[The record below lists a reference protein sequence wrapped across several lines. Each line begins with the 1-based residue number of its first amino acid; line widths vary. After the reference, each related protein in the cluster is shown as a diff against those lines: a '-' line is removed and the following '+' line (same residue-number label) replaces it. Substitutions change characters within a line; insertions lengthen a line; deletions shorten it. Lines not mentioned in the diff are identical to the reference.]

1 MATKAPVKAD
11 VLAIPLLDLTRQ
23 YQPLREPIQA
33 ALARV
38 CESQSFILGAGVE
51 HFEQRFAAYCGA
63 RFAIGCGSGT
73 DALELALMALGIGP
87 GDEVLTV
94 PFTFFATAG
103 AIMSTGAKPVFV
115 DVEAGSFNLDVR
127 QLDRALAAHPAVKAI
142 LPVHLYGGCAD
153 MGPIIDGAAARGIP
167 VIEDAAQAV
176 GADWRAQ
183 RAGSIGTL
191 GCFSFFPTKNLGG
204 FGDGGM
210 LTTNDE
216 ELARKLKA
224 LRIHGSFEKYVH
236 QWPGM
241 NSRLDALQAAVLDVK
256 LDHLDDWNRA
266 RRRNA
271 ALYREAL
278 AGVVITP
285 VAQPYQ
291 NSHVFNQFV
300 IRCGRRDE
308 LRAFLAE
315 SGAGTE
321 IYYPLPLHLQPAL
334 ASYGYKTGDFP
345 VSEQLAKEVLALPIF
360 AELTEEEIAT
370 VAALIREFYQR
381 G

>member
-1 MATKAPVKAD
+1 MATNTGVR
-11 VLAIPLLDLTRQ
+11 AIPLLDLTRQ

-38 CESQSFILGAGVE
+38 VESQRFILGAEVE
-51 HFEQRFAAYCGA
+51 RFEQRFAEYCGA
-63 RFAIGCGSGT
+63 RYAIGCASGT
-73 DALELALMALGIGP
+73 DALELALMAADIGP

-103 AIMSTGAKPVFV
+103 AIMSAGARPVFV
-115 DVEAGSFNLDVR
+115 DVEPDSFNMDVR
-127 QLDRALAAHPAVKAI
+127 QLDQALATHPSIKAI

-153 MGPIIDGAAARGIP
+153 MGPILEQALARGIP

-176 GADWRAQ
+176 GAEWRGQ
-183 RAGSIGTL
+183 RAGSIGTI

-216 ELARKLKA
+216 DLARKLKA
-224 LRIHGSFEKYVH
+224 LRVHGSFEKYIH
-236 QWPGM
+236 QWSGM

-256 LDHLDDWNRA
+256 LDHLDAWNRA
-266 RRRNA
+266 RHHNA

-278 AGVVITP
+278 AGIVTTP
-285 VAQPYQ
+285 AQQPYQ
-291 NSHVFNQFV
+291 TSHVYNQFV
-300 IRCGRRDE
+300 IRCARRDE
-308 LRAFLAE
+308 LRAFLSE
-315 SGAGTE
+315 SGVGTE

-334 ASYGYKTGDFP
+334 SAYGYNAGDFP
-345 VSEQLAKEVLALPIF
+345 VSEQLSKEVLALPIF
-360 AELTEEEIAT
+360 AELTKDEIAT
-370 VAALIREFYQR
+370 VAGLIREFYGR
-381 G
+381 A

>member
-1 MATKAPVKAD
+1 MAIKAGVR
-11 VLAIPLLDLTRQ
+11 AIPLLDLTRQ
-23 YQPLREPIQA
+23 YQVLREPVQA

-38 CESQSFILGAGVE
+38 CESQRFILGAEVE
-51 HFEQRFAAYCGA
+51 HFEQRFATYCGA
-63 RFAIGCGSGT
+63 RYAIGCASGT
-73 DALELALMALGIGP
+73 DALELALMAADIGP

-103 AIMSTGAKPVFV
+103 AIMRSGARPVFV
-115 DVEAGSFNLDVR
+115 DVEPGSFNLDVR
-127 QLDRALAAHPAVKAI
+127 QLDHALAAHPSIKAI

-153 MGPIIDGAAARGIP
+153 MGPIMDRAAARGIP

-176 GADWRAQ
+176 GAEWRGQ
-183 RAGSIGTL
+183 RAGSIGAI

-216 ELARKLKA
+216 DLARKLKA

-256 LDHLDDWNRA
+256 LDHLDAWNRA
-266 RRRNA
+266 RQRNA

-278 AGVVITP
+278 SGVVTAP
-285 VAQPYQ
+285 AAQPCQ
-291 NSHVFNQFV
+291 TSHVYNQFV
-300 IRCGRRDE
+300 IRCARRDE

-315 SGAGTE
+315 SGVGTE

-334 ASYGYKTGDFP
+334 ASYGYKAGDFA

-360 AELTEEEIAT
+360 AELTEDEIAT
-370 VAALIREFYQR
+370 VAGLIREFYRQK
-381 G
+381 

>member
-1 MATKAPVKAD
+1 MAIKAGART
-11 VLAIPLLDLTRQ
+11 IPLLDLTRQ
-23 YQPLREPIQA
+23 YQPLREAIQA

-38 CESQSFILGAGVE
+38 IDSQRFILGTEVE
-51 HFEQRFAAYCGA
+51 RFEQRFAEYCGA
-63 RFAIGCGSGT
+63 RYAIGCASGT
-73 DALELALMALGIGP
+73 DALELALMASDIGP

-103 AIMSTGAKPVFV
+103 AIMSTGARPVFV
-115 DVEAGSFNLDVR
+115 DVEPNSFNLDIR
-127 QLDRALAAHPAVKAI
+127 QVDHALATHPSIKAI

-153 MGPIIDGAAARGIP
+153 MGPILDCAAAHGIP

-176 GADWRAQ
+176 GSEWRGQ
-183 RAGSIGTL
+183 RAGSIGTI

-216 ELARKLKA
+216 DLARKLKA

-256 LDHLDDWNRA
+256 LDHLDAWNRA
-266 RRRNA
+266 RQRNA

-278 AGVVITP
+278 AGIVTLP
-285 VAQPYQ
+285 VQQPYQ
-291 NSHVFNQFV
+291 TSHVYNQFV
-300 IRCGRRDE
+300 IRCARRDE

-315 SGAGTE
+315 SSVGTE
-321 IYYPLPLHLQPAL
+321 VYYPLPLHLQPAL
-334 ASYGYKTGDFP
+334 AAYGHKAGDFP
-345 VSEQLAKEVLALPIF
+345 VSEQLSKEVLAVPIF
-360 AELTEEEIAT
+360 AELTEEEIGT
-370 VAALIREFYQR
+370 VTGLIREFYGR
-381 G
+381 P

>member
-1 MATKAPVKAD
+1 MATKAGVRP
-11 VLAIPLLDLTRQ
+11 IPLLDLTRQ

-33 ALARV
+33 AISAV
-38 CESQSFILGAGVE
+38 MESQRFILGAGVE
-51 HFEQRFAAYCGA
+51 HFEQRFADYCGA
-63 RFAIGCGSGT
+63 RYAIGCASGT
-73 DALELALMALGIGP
+73 DALELALMALDIGP

-103 AIMSTGAKPVFV
+103 AIMSAGARPVFV
-115 DVEAGSFNLDVR
+115 DVEPGSFNLDVR
-127 QLDRALAAHPAVKAI
+127 QLDHALATHPRVKAI

-153 MGPIIDGAAARGIP
+153 MGPIVELAAAQGIP

-176 GADWRAQ
+176 GAEWLGR
-183 RAGSIGTL
+183 RAGNIGTL

-216 ELARKLKA
+216 DLARKLKA
-224 LRIHGSFEKYVH
+224 LRIHGSIEKYTH

-256 LDHLDDWNRA
+256 LNHLDDWTRA
-266 RRRNA
+266 RQRNA
-271 ALYREAL
+271 SLYRGL
-278 AGVVITP
+278 LSGVVTTP
-285 VAQPYQ
+285 AAQPYQ
-291 NSHVFNQFV
+291 TSHVYNQFV
-300 IRCGRRDE
+300 IRCARRDE

-315 SGAGTE
+315 SGVGTE
-321 IYYPLPLHLQPAL
+321 VYYPLALHLQPAL
-334 ASYGYKTGDFP
+334 ASYGHKAGDFP

-360 AELTEEEIAT
+360 AELTEEEITT
-370 VAALIREFYQR
+370 VAGLIREFYGR
-381 G
+381 A